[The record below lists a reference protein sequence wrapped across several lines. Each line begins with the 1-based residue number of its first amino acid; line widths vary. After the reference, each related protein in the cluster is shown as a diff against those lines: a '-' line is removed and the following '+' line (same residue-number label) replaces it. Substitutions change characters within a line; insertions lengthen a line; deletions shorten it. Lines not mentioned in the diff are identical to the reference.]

1 MTLRPFGSNAL
12 RTAVRESAASPF
24 TVTNTVV
31 PERITLSTASIDF
44 KAEPALAAAP
54 HPPPEKE
61 TEKPEIEDASAA
73 SAGAARAGAVQ
84 APKAHIIPNRMVGFM
99 TALS

>member
-1 MTLRPFGSNAL
+1 M
-12 RTAVRESAASPF
+12 AVRDSAVSPL
-24 TVTNTVV
+24 TVTNAVV
-31 PERITLSTASIDF
+31 PERRTLSTPSSDF
-44 KAEPALAAAP
+44 KAELAFAAAP

-73 SAGAARAGAVQ
+73 STGAARAGAVH

-99 TALS
+99 TAQNRGILLGRK